1 MNMHRRLARTLFD
14 KMPPYNRAL
23 YEICSRYVDRY
34 NGDNNSNSSKNG
46 EYEFLNG
53 ILKPLEH
60 GVVFDVGANVG
71 NWAAAALEMN
81 QSNEIHCFEPSSAT
95 FAMLAQRVWPS
106 NVHLNNSGLGATEE
120 TLALNV
126 VERGSALNSLYRR
139 RGVEVAA
146 ARDVEEV
153 RITTADIYCEQ
164 NGIAK
169 IELAKVDV
177 EGHELA
183 VFNGMKRLLE
193 QRRVHYI
200 QFEYGGCNLDARVS
214 LGDIWSFLEPYGF
227 NLCKLYPEGPRPIRK
242 YQQSLE
248 TFKYS
253 NWIAVQCD

>member
-1 MNMHRRLARTLFD
+1 ML
-14 KMPPYNRAL
+14 
-23 YEICSRYVDRY
+23 S
-34 NGDNNSNSSKNG
+34 
-46 EYEFLNG
+46 
-53 ILKPLEH
+53 LK
-60 GVVFDVGANVG
+60 
-71 NWAAAALEMN
+71 
-81 QSNEIHCFEPSSAT
+81 
-95 FAMLAQRVWPS
+95 VWPR
-106 NVHLNNSGLGATEE
+106 NVHLSKLGLGAEE
-120 TLALNV
+120 GTLELNV
-126 VERGSALNSLYRR
+126 VAPGSRLNSLYRR

-153 RITTADIYCEQ
+153 RITTADTYCEQ

-193 QRRVHYI
+193 QRRVRCI

-214 LGDIWSFLEPYGF
+214 LSDIWSFLEPYGF
-227 NLCKLYPEGPRPIRK
+227 NFCKLYPEGPRPIAK